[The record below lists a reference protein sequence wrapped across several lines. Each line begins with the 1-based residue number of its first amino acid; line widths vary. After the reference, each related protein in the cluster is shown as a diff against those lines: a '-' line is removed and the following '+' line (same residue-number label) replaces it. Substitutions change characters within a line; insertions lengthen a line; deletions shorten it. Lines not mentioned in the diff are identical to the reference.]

1 MKFEF
6 IANACGIFTGSKGT
20 RILCDPWI
28 DDGVFDG
35 SWFHYPPLRTK
46 FKELKNIDAIY
57 LSHIH
62 PDHYDERFF
71 KYSLNTPII
80 LLDQEP
86 NFLKKKLIQKGYKN
100 LILIKDMKSL
110 RFKEFKLTM
119 YKAFSGHIYEEN
131 FIGNL
136 IDSALVFESG
146 EFRAINFNDN
156 TPTLKFSKILKK
168 KFSKIDLAMLNYN
181 AAGPYPSC
189 FDNLTIEQ
197 KKSKSKKI
205 LNRNFNHLVKIIN
218 ILRPKTVLP
227 FAGSYILGGK
237 EGIKNSYLG
246 TTTIEKCYD
255 YLKNKYKNQL
265 KINIICLNEN
275 NSYDIKNKKI
285 LKKYIPID
293 YLHKK
298 KYENKILKIK
308 YPYELDKQPN
318 LINLKKDLLIASAMV
333 KERVKRFNV
342 DFKTNVYIQ
351 LNNSNKKFLVIKG
364 KKKNNILVCKM
375 DNRLLRR
382 ILNKKSHWNNAEIGA
397 HINFFR
403 KPDKMEPDIHRALCF
418 LHL

>member
-46 FKELKNIDAIY
+46 FKELKNIDGIY

-71 KYSLNTPII
+71 KYNPNIPII

-218 ILRPKTVLP
+218 ILKPKTVLP

-246 TTTIEKCYD
+246 TTTIEKCSD
-255 YLKNKYKNQL
+255 YLKNKYKDQL

-275 NSYDIKNKKI
+275 NSYDIKNRKI

>member
-46 FKELKNIDAIY
+46 FKELKNIDGIY

-62 PDHYDERFF
+62 PDQYDERFF
-71 KYSLNTPII
+71 KYNPNIPII

-218 ILRPKTVLP
+218 ILKPKTVLP

-246 TTTIEKCYD
+246 TTTIEKCSD
-255 YLKNKYKNQL
+255 YLKNKYKDQL

-275 NSYDIKNKKI
+275 NSYDIKNRKI

>member
-6 IANACGIFTGSKGT
+6 IANASGIFTGSKGT

-71 KYSLNTPII
+71 KYNPNTPII

-146 EFRAINFNDN
+146 KFKAINFNDN

-168 KFSKIDLAMLNYN
+168 KFLKIDLAMLNYN

-218 ILRPKTVLP
+218 ILKPKAVLP

-237 EGIKNSYLG
+237 EGIKNDYLG
-246 TTTIEKCYD
+246 TTTIEKCSD
-255 YLKNKYKNQL
+255 YLRNKYKDQS
-265 KINIICLNEN
+265 KIKIICLNEN

-285 LKKYIPID
+285 LKEYIPID
-293 YLHKK
+293 YLQKK

-318 LINLKKDLLIASAMV
+318 LINLKKDLLIASTLV

-351 LNNSNKKFLVIKG
+351 LSNSDKKFLVIKG

-403 KPDKMEPDIHRALCF
+403 KPNKMEPDIHRALCF